1 MSYSPWHN
9 ARDKGVGRETAESR
23 AQRAARGGRQLAVR
37 RLSSAYKRTKD
48 SCQTRKDATESGIFT
63 VLNAGMIMSTARDA
77 ADTARP
83 QSAGLLTF
91 RVLSVRVSGSASSVE
106 QKNGNGNVKGNKT
119 NNNGVEV
126 NRNEDQNGGVDA
138 KGQAK
143 KKPNAPGGGPL
154 LQQA

>member
-1 MSYSPWHN
+1 MEGYRYIYGISGYLRSLISAMVISASPTTLLTSSS
-9 ARDKGVGRETAESR
+9 DVSR
-23 AQRAARGGRQLAVR
+23 AFL
-37 RLSSAYKRTKD
+37 
-48 SCQTRKDATESGIFT
+48 
-63 VLNAGMIMSTARDA
+63 
-77 ADTARP
+77 
-83 QSAGLLTF
+83 
-91 RVLSVRVSGSASSVE
+91 RVSGSASSVE